1 MFIQIAGKS
10 CWRII
15 LNRRIKCDVK
25 IYKYLA
31 TEYAERLVNKGEML
45 FRSLSYFRDLEDGG
59 VRQDEFEGTLRHR
72 PKGGLIITKEN
83 GEQVSLPHRFE
94 SMAKEE
100 SIFVYCF
107 STELDPSL
115 ARTFGADACVEIADP
130 IKLLAK
136 VKSAIRLRSAVKEK
150 LVPAGL
156 VRYYEDHDPPIVDW
170 ALPEKIAMAK
180 RARYSSQHEYRIAFA
195 EGDAFTVENVQIQ
208 LVDENAERPARN
220 SAHSE
225 RLLKL
230 GDLSKFCAI
239 HRFEHT

>member
-1 MFIQIAGKS
+1 LLIPLAGKPYS
-10 CWRII
+10 
-15 LNRRIKCDVK
+15 RIKCDVK

-31 TEYAERLVNKGEML
+31 TEYAERLVNRGEML

-72 PKGGLIITKEN
+72 PKGGLVITKES
-83 GEQVSLPHRFE
+83 GEQVTLPHRFE
-94 SMAKEE
+94 SIAKEE
-100 SIFVYCF
+100 AIFVYCF

-115 ARTFGADACVEIADP
+115 AQAFGADACVEISNP
-130 IKLLAK
+130 IKLLSK

-180 RARYSSQHEYRIAFA
+180 RAGYSSQHEYRIAFA
-195 EGDAFTVENVQIQ
+195 EGDAFSVENVQVQ
-208 LVDENAERPARN
+208 LVEENADRHTPN
-220 SAHSE
+220 SEHSE

-230 GDLSKFCAI
+230 GDLSKICNTHLFK
-239 HRFEHT
+239 RT